1 MSNVKERIIGA
12 VTVMNEQD
20 AVKIWNM
27 IELTFRRRDWDSIP
41 EEAPDAID
49 LAMLDE
55 IKNNPD
61 CHEFVSEEEAMKLLG
76 L

>member
-1 MSNVKERIIGA
+1 MRRNYIDCPLHFS
-12 VTVMNEQD
+12 Q
-20 AVKIWNM
+20 KI
-27 IELTFRRRDWDSIP
+27 FFKDWDNIP

>member
-1 MSNVKERIIGA
+1 MYTLIVNYSKQAIKFLSKQNKPTKIRIINA
-12 VTVMNEQD
+12 IS
-20 AVKIWNM
+20 A
-27 IELTFRRRDWDSIP
+27 LP

-61 CHEFVSEEEAMKLLG
+61 CREFVSEEEAMKLLG